1 MKRYPIRLCE
11 NRPMSNFRLT
21 LAIRLARTVGLA
33 SRVILKR
40 SGENITGKV
49 IFRIYPKALS
59 ELSKEKSIALVS
71 GTNGKTSTSRAL
83 VNSISQLGKVST
95 SATGSNLPRGAVTAL
110 MNSAPYAVIET
121 DELHLPQLIKE
132 TNPKVVLLL
141 NLTRDQLHRMHEVK
155 RVANRWHEAAT
166 NAPETTF
173 IIDADDPFLNYAT
186 KDAAKVVKISFSGRR
201 HPDGAVCPSC
211 GAYMNWRGGI
221 YDCSCGLSNKNPDQ
235 LLPDGSAAHRN
246 ATLANIAA
254 QVLGAKPIPIDEKAL
269 ERSVEK
275 IINGVRV
282 EIRLTKNP
290 ASWTEALRGV
300 DSDDVVL
307 VVNAR
312 EVDGVDTSWL
322 WDVSFASLRGKRVVV
337 TGERALDIAY
347 RLHVEGVE
355 TEVVD
360 TFDKAIKKFT
370 KGSKVSVLAAYTAF
384 FGLVNK

>member
-1 MKRYPIRLCE
+1 
-11 NRPMSNFRLT
+11 MSNFRLT
-21 LAIRLARTVGLA
+21 LAIRLARTVGLT

-121 DELHLPQLIKE
+121 DELHLPRIIAE
-132 TNPKVVLLL
+132 TNPQVVLLL

-155 RVANRWHEAAT
+155 RVADRWHQAAT

-173 IIDADDPFLNYAT
+173 IIDVDDPFLNYAT
-186 KDAAKVVKISFSGRR
+186 KDALKVIKISFGGRR

-211 GAYMNWRGGI
+211 GSYMNWRGGI
-221 YDCSCGLSNKNPDQ
+221 YDCSCGLTNMNPDQ
-235 LLPDGSAAHRN
+235 LFSDSSAAYRN

-254 QVLGAKPIPIDEKAL
+254 ELMGAKPIPVDEKAL
-269 ERSVEK
+269 ERTVTK
-275 IINGVRV
+275 DYTGVTAN
-282 EIRLTKNP
+282 IRLTKNP
-290 ASWTEALRGV
+290 ASWAEALRGV

-312 EVDGVDTSWL
+312 EVDGIDTSWL

-360 TFDKAIKKFT
+360 TFDKAIKKFSN
-370 KGSKVSVLAAYTAF
+370 GSKVSVLAAYTAF
-384 FGLVNK
+384 FGLVK

>member
-1 MKRYPIRLCE
+1 MVSIFSKR
-11 NRPMSNFRLT
+11 
-21 LAIRLARTVGLA
+21 
-33 SRVILKR
+33 ILRR
-40 SGENITGKV
+40 SGETLPGYLLLKFSRSNLITLSLDKNV
-49 IFRIYPKALS
+49 ILI
-59 ELSKEKSIALVS
+59 S
-71 GTNGKTSTSRAL
+71 GTNGKTSTTKAL
-83 VNSISQLGKVST
+83 VQSISTLGEVTT
-95 SATGSNLPRGAVTAL
+95 SASGSNLPRGAATAL
-110 MNSAPYAVIET
+110 MKSSPFAVLEI

-132 TNPKVVLLL
+132 ANPKAVVLL
-141 NLTRDQLHRMHEVK
+141 NLSRDQLHRMHEVK
-155 RVANRWHEAAT
+155 RVADRWYEAAT

-173 IIDADDPFLNYAT
+173 IIDVDDPFLNYAT
-186 KDAAKVVKISFSGRR
+186 KDAAKVVKISFGGRR

-235 LLPDGSAAHRN
+235 LLPDGSAAYRN

-254 QVLGAKPIPIDEKAL
+254 ELMGAKAIPVDEKSL

-275 IINGVRV
+275 DFDGVSAT
-282 EIRLTKNP
+282 IRLTKNP

-312 EVDGVDTSWL
+312 EVDGIDTSWL
-322 WDVSFASLRGKRVVV
+322 WDVSFASLKGKRVVV

-347 RLHVEGVE
+347 RLHVEGIE
-355 TEVVD
+355 SEIVD
-360 TFDKAIKKFT
+360 TFDKAIKKFS

-384 FGLVNK
+384 FGLVK